1 MLCPYEER
9 CLKSFLESVGFAKVI
24 EFVGILFSKNTV
36 LDEDEYNFSDVMA
49 FFDAPVLKDGGAHWP
64 IFLENVVAESKKK
77 FVSAHMTVFIVGS
90 LGKAIDRKIKSFP
103 DKKVGSGLEA
113 LLLLNN

>member
-1 MLCPYEER
+1 
-9 CLKSFLESVGFAKVI
+9 
-24 EFVGILFSKNTV
+24 
-36 LDEDEYNFSDVMA
+36 
-49 FFDAPVLKDGGAHWP
+49 
-64 IFLENVVAESKKK
+64 
-77 FVSAHMTVFIVGS
+77 MTVFIVGS